1 MRTISKLMMTRT
13 VFDSNASRIQDMHA
27 TVQHILNLD
36 APKVILHPSDGRRV
50 IHALRYFVEDI
61 DKNRLSRL

>member
-1 MRTISKLMMTRT
+1 MRAITKLMMERT
-13 VFDSNASRIQDMHA
+13 VFDPNAPRIQDIHA

-50 IHALRYFVEDI
+50 IHALRYFI
-61 DKNRLSRL
+61 HSKL

>member
-61 DKNRLSRL
+61 DKNRL

>member
-1 MRTISKLMMTRT
+1 MRTITKLMMTRT
-13 VFDSNASRIQDMHA
+13 VFDPNAPRIQDMHA

-50 IHALRYFVEDI
+50 IHALRYFVQEI
-61 DKNRLSRL
+61 RSKL